1 MTCKGNITFN
11 KIVTNAIRKAKVT
24 YFRQTS
30 IRLLYIKVTYSKTP
44 KNLNS
49 EFQPSGKLKILK
61 ILLGM

>member
-24 YFRQTS
+24 YLRQTS
-30 IRLLYIKVTYSKTP
+30 IRLLYIKVTYSKIP

-49 EFQPSGKLKILK
+49 EFQPSGKLKISK